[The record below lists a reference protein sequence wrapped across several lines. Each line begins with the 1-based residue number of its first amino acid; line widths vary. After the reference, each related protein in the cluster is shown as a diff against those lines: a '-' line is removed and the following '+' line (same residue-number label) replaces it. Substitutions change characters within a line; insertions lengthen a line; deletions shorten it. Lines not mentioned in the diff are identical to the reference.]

1 MRSTVGLTQRRK
13 VAKENL
19 GVGHSSVRPSLIRL
33 PICVLRLLC
42 VFASLRA
49 IAFTSPALGQEP
61 ELTGIL
67 PAGGQRGTT
76 ATLRIDGKNLAG
88 SKLFVSGRGVS
99 ILSVE
104 PTPAGD
110 AASIK
115 LSIAADAP
123 LGPREIRIGTEK
135 GVSNPVNIWLDVFPE
150 ITEAEPNDD
159 LPHAQKLNKTPVI
172 INGRIQADKDRD
184 FFTFDTK
191 AGESWVFD
199 CVAARIHSR
208 LDPVIELHDSAG
220 QLIKMAQSTWESD
233 PRLIYKFV
241 KAGRYTVTIRDT
253 QFLGGPQYVY
263 RLAVGVIPVVTAF
276 TPRGERPGR
285 VVELQAEGV
294 NLGNNLRAGVAIPA
308 DAPLGEYWTT
318 AVTGLGP
325 SLLFPIILDNDLV
338 AGITETDA
346 NMPLPLLPGA
356 LDGIFQKYPRIK
368 FFLQAGPSDHLI
380 FDLLGR
386 RIGSRIDG
394 ALRITNAAGKELAVN
409 DDAVGKD
416 ARLEFTPPTEGIY
429 NIEARNVEEKTGP
442 DCFYRLVV
450 HRVEPDFRLTLNVDR
465 TAVGIGGVT
474 ALPISVERLRG
485 FNGPITLTAEGL
497 PAGVTFSGG
506 TVEPGQNSIE
516 VTFAAAAGIK
526 PEPALFHIRGE
537 ATVNGQKLTHEAIPR
552 YQYLPRSIDP
562 GMFTD
567 DSYRKPYQEA
577 MLLPIGV
584 IPSAQPFSISLSQE
598 TLTLAPGQKVE
609 VIVKVA
615 RKPGAEKDITL
626 EVRNLPAKVTVAA
639 PPIPA
644 SATEGRVIFTAAADA
659 TAAIRNIIIQ
669 GKQAAVVAI
678 APAIRLQ
685 VKR

>member
-1 MRSTVGLTQRRK
+1 
-13 VAKENL
+13 
-19 GVGHSSVRPSLIRL
+19 
-33 PICVLRLLC
+33 
-42 VFASLRA
+42 
-49 IAFTSPALGQEP
+49 
-61 ELTGIL
+61 
-67 PAGGQRGTT
+67 
-76 ATLRIDGKNLAG
+76 
-88 SKLFVSGRGVS
+88 
-99 ILSVE
+99 
-104 PTPAGD
+104 
-110 AASIK
+110 
-115 LSIAADAP
+115 
-123 LGPREIRIGTEK
+123 
-135 GVSNPVNIWLDVFPE
+135 
-150 ITEAEPNDD
+150 
-159 LPHAQKLNKTPVI
+159 
-172 INGRIQADKDRD
+172 
-184 FFTFDTK
+184 
-191 AGESWVFD
+191 
-199 CVAARIHSR
+199 
-208 LDPVIELHDSAG
+208 
-220 QLIKMAQSTWESD
+220 
-233 PRLIYKFV
+233 
-241 KAGRYTVTIRDT
+241 
-253 QFLGGPQYVY
+253 
-263 RLAVGVIPVVTAF
+263 
-276 TPRGERPGR
+276 
-285 VVELQAEGV
+285 
-294 NLGNNLRAGVAIPA
+294 
-308 DAPLGEYWTT
+308 
-318 AVTGLGP
+318 
-325 SLLFPIILDNDLV
+325 
-338 AGITETDA
+338 
-346 NMPLPLLPGA
+346 

-368 FFLQAGPSDHLI
+368 FFFQTGPSDHLV

-409 DDAVGKD
+409 DDAIGKD

-429 NIEARNVEEKTGP
+429 NIEARNVEEKIGP

-465 TAVGIGGVT
+465 TAVGVGGVT

-516 VTFAAAAGIK
+516 VTFAASDGVK
-526 PEPALFHIRGE
+526 PAPALFHILGE
-537 ATVNGQKLTHEAIPR
+537 ATVNGQKLTHKAIPR

-584 IPSAQPFSISLSQE
+584 IPSAQPFTISLSQE

-644 SATEGRVIFTAAADA
+644 SATEGRVTFTAAADA
-659 TAAIRNIIIQ
+659 TAAIRNVIVQ